1 LRTTQRLEETGIS
14 SRESLASLSSVLE
27 IDKAVLSLP
36 ESALIKGEKIM
47 NSDLINTVKR
57 LYSHLLV
64 LSAVP
69 WVKIY

>member
-47 NSDLINTVKR
+47 NSDLMNTVKR

-64 LSAVP
+64 LSAAP
-69 WVKIY
+69 